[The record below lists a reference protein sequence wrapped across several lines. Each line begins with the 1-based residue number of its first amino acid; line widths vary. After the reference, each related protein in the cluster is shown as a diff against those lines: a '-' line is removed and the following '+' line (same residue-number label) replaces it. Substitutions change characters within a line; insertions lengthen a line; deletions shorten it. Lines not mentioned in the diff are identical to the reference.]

1 MAIRINRKL
10 ISSPQFVAVLVG
22 LIVGVFACFLVVYR
36 GTNDQESLQR
46 NAQNWGAEYR
56 ATWGDSPGVAPG
68 VMTRLGVPV
77 WDGAQ
82 GMGHRM
88 PNLFSQETQ
97 SPFIF
102 LRSIMPVENILI
114 FRLFLETIIAL
125 ILINLCVSSWG
136 GRMVVQRLLL
146 LDFAFLGQFIFFTAV
161 TDWFGN
167 AESYW
172 GTALIVAGLCHAS
185 LYKSG
190 SFNERKSMAFKL
202 SIIFGMSF
210 LFGPVGLVPLLVV
223 GLGLAIPATKK
234 IINQFKYLTLVLLV
248 LVAMFP
254 TLLNLF
260 ELASQVWPVKT
271 TYLTHIS
278 RFDLFQATSVHRFHM
293 VLALAISGFQPILLL
308 IGLAGE
314 RSEFFNLTAVLLLI
328 FAKYRGLFPAQAQK
342 KLLNRCLL
350 TILTFF
356 LLMLFSGG
364 IALAKIPLISR
375 LMSIHGWMLSHPMLV
390 VVTICSVILLGHL
403 PSANTLKIQSFAFGL
418 KGLVCLAALMA
429 ILYPVVMY
437 TESTGQTDF
446 AIFRDRQVNDES
458 VSAIQQ
464 LDLERL
470 QRFIIL
476 KPFYKDDVLS
486 FLGNDVGIRFDLQI
500 ARAGFPTVDQIS
512 YGRSMRTLVTPKQQ
526 FRSMF
531 IATTEYCSP
540 KALDFI
546 GVSTI
551 WVEQVS
557 GENSAS
563 CAKLISNYFRVKSS
577 LQIGSGEKLRGLKFK
592 PKVFSSF
599 SHGRDFGS
607 QESEPCPQFEKDCL
621 TGLTATKISGSNGS
635 PFQLCQQ
642 ECLFTYQWAAP
653 SSSTSL
659 VIPNNYDKTFV
670 VRDRATGI
678 EVQTS
683 NFRGLL
689 SVKIPSGQTSGVFEA
704 SIRSDGMMWARV
716 VATYFRTIVFLGCL
730 LALLLSGIRGL
741 KDFEQL
747 THTGDRD

>member
-1 MAIRINRKL
+1 M
-10 ISSPQFVAVLVG
+10 
-22 LIVGVFACFLVVYR
+22 
-36 GTNDQESLQR
+36 R

-56 ATWGDSPGVAPG
+56 AAGGDSPGVAPG

-102 LRSIMPVENILI
+102 LRSIMPVENIFIL
-114 FRLFLETIIAL
+114 RLLLETIIAL

-167 AESYW
+167 AEFYW
-172 GTALIVAGLCHAS
+172 GIALIVAGLCHAS

-308 IGLAGE
+308 VGLAGE
-314 RSEFFNLTAVLLLI
+314 RSEFFNLTAVLLLV

-364 IALAKIPLISR
+364 IALAEIPLISK
-375 LMSIHGWMLSHPMLV
+375 LMSIHGWMLSHTMLV
-390 VVTICSVILLGHL
+390 IVTICSVILLGHL
-403 PSANTLKIQSFAFGL
+403 PSANTRKIQSFAFGL

-437 TESTGQTDF
+437 TESTGHSDF
-446 AIFRDRQVNDES
+446 SVFRDRQVNNES
-458 VSAIQQ
+458 VSTIQQ

-476 KPFYKDDVLS
+476 KPSYTNDVLS

-531 IATTEYCSP
+531 IATIEYCSP

-557 GENSAS
+557 GEKSAG
-563 CAKLISNYFRVKSS
+563 CAKLISNYFGVKSS
-577 LQIGSGEKLRGLKFK
+577 LQIGNGEKLRGLKFK

-599 SHGRDFGS
+599 SHGLDFS
-607 QESEPCPQFEKDCL
+607 LQESEPCAQFEKDCL
-621 TGLTATKISGSNGS
+621 TGLTATKISSSSGS

-659 VIPNNYDKTFV
+659 VIPNNYDKTLV
-670 VRDRATGI
+670 VRDRATGM

-704 SIRSDGMMWARV
+704 SIRPDGMMWARV
-716 VATYFRTIVFLGCL
+716 VATYFRTIVFLGCV
-730 LALLLSGIRGL
+730 LALVLQGIRGL

-747 THTGDRD
+747 THAGDRH

>member
-1 MAIRINRKL
+1 
-10 ISSPQFVAVLVG
+10 
-22 LIVGVFACFLVVYR
+22 
-36 GTNDQESLQR
+36 
-46 NAQNWGAEYR
+46 
-56 ATWGDSPGVAPG
+56 
-68 VMTRLGVPV
+68 
-77 WDGAQ
+77 
-82 GMGHRM
+82 
-88 PNLFSQETQ
+88 
-97 SPFIF
+97 
-102 LRSIMPVENILI
+102 
-114 FRLFLETIIAL
+114 
-125 ILINLCVSSWG
+125 
-136 GRMVVQRLLL
+136 MVVQRLLL

-167 AESYW
+167 AEYYW
-172 GTALIVAGLCHAS
+172 GLALIVAGLCHAS

-234 IINQFKYLTLVLLV
+234 IIYQFKYLTLVLLL

-271 TYLTHIS
+271 TYLTQIS

-314 RSEFFNLTAVLLLI
+314 RSEFFNLTAVLLLV

-364 IALAKIPLISR
+364 IALAEIPLISR
-375 LMSIHGWMLSHPMLV
+375 LMSIHSWMLSHTMLV
-390 VVTICSVILLGHL
+390 IVTICSVILLGHL
-403 PSANTLKIQSFAFGL
+403 PSANTFKNQSFAFGL
-418 KGLVCLAALMA
+418 KGLVCLTALMA

-437 TESTGQTDF
+437 TESTGQSDF
-446 AIFRDRQVNDES
+446 SVFRDRQVNDES

-512 YGRSMRTLVTPKQQ
+512 YGRSMRTLVTPTQQ

-563 CAKLISNYFRVKSS
+563 CAKLISSYFRVKSS

-599 SHGRDFGS
+599 SHGLDFGS

-621 TGLTATKISGSNGS
+621 TGLTATKISSSSGS

-659 VIPNNYDKTFV
+659 VIPNNYDKTLV
-670 VRDRATGI
+670 VRDRATGM

-704 SIRSDGMMWARV
+704 SIRPDGMMWARV
-716 VATYFRTIVFLGCL
+716 VATYFRTIVFLGCV
-730 LALLLSGIRGL
+730 LALVLQGIRGL

-747 THTGDRD
+747 THASDRD